1 MNELLDQL
9 GQAAGNVAA
18 EPVVRIGLSVA
29 FAYLVLLWLAS
40 ALWAFVD
47 MRRRTRSAVMPYAIA
62 GLVIVASPVLFPLA
76 LLLHVI
82 VRPRET
88 VADRRLERLRDAAL
102 EAETEVPVCPSCNR
116 RVEEDWLVCP
126 ACRVTLAHHCER
138 CRRSVAAEWDAC
150 PWCGTSFAP
159 PVEAIRTAR

>member
-1 MNELLDQL
+1 MNGLLDQL

-29 FAYLVLLWLAS
+29 FAYLVLLWLVS
-40 ALWAFVD
+40 ALCACVD
-47 MRRRTRSAVMPYAIA
+47 SGRRTRSAVMPYAIA

-88 VADRRLERLRDAAL
+88 VADRRLRRLRA
-102 EAETEVPVCPSCNR
+102 PG
-116 RVEEDWLVCP
+116 
-126 ACRVTLAHHCER
+126 LA
-138 CRRSVAAEWDAC
+138 
-150 PWCGTSFAP
+150 G
-159 PVEAIRTAR
+159 

>member
-1 MNELLDQL
+1 MDQLLDQV
-9 GQAAGNVAA
+9 GQAAGNAAA
-18 EPVVRIGLSVA
+18 EPVIRIGLSVA
-29 FAYLVLLWLAS
+29 FAHLVLLWLAS
-40 ALWAFVD
+40 ALWALVD
-47 MRRRTRSAVMPYAIA
+47 MRRRTRSAMMPDAIA
-62 GLVIVASPVLFPLA
+62 GLVIVASPVLFPFA

-102 EAETEVPVCPSCNR
+102 EAEAEVPVCPSCR
-116 RVEEDWLVCP
+116 RPVEDDWLVCP
-126 ACRVTLAHHCER
+126 ACRVTLAHRCEHCR
-138 CRRSVAAEWDAC
+138 QPVAAEWDAC

>member
-1 MNELLDQL
+1 MSELLDQL

-116 RVEEDWLVCP
+116 LVEDDWLVCP
-126 ACRVTLAHHCER
+126 ACRVSRSLSSVRSGRTQPRLTSSG
-138 CRRSVAAEWDAC
+138 RRST
-150 PWCGTSFAP
+150 PSGG
-159 PVEAIRTAR
+159 RRARWR